1 MLHEIDHILPKAPA
15 FSYNTGVIYK
25 EEDHSFLADA
35 ITMCQENNI
44 FFKQLSLKVVKED
57 TVINELFDGSSVL
70 AIIRAIIDIFISN
83 IKELVERFC
92 HVVGTFVSNEH
103 HIEKY
108 AQQILK
114 FDGVLKIEDFRH
126 YKYTNLEEDIPPIC
140 INSEILDDYGE
151 VLDKLSKIGRET
163 DRKELM
169 KKLTS
174 FSIKS
179 KSEFRDKDIFL
190 FRGKVVGKK
199 EGISKE
205 LYSEELH
212 KVFRNGKTAPHLGDF
227 HQEDIHESYRRWK
240 NEKIFTKDIKR
251 QRTVLEANAN
261 EVKKKI
267 QNIDLSSITNGNFK
281 EDYELENILNG
292 ILRNECDKIQEIC
305 NITLLAFGAKLEA
318 LKEAIIQDKKVLYYT
333 ISQIIGS

>member
-1 MLHEIDHILPKAPA
+1 MLHEIDHFLPKIPA
-15 FSYNTGVIYK
+15 FSYSTGVIYK
-25 EEDHSFLADA
+25 EEDQSFLASA
-35 ITMCQENNI
+35 ITMCQESNI
-44 FFKQLSLKVVKED
+44 LFKQLSLKVVKED
-57 TVINELFDGSSVL
+57 TVVNEIFSGNSIL
-70 AIIRAIIDIFISN
+70 AIIRAIIDIFIDN
-83 IKELVERFC
+83 VKELVERFC
-92 HVVGTFVSNEH
+92 HVVGTFVSSEH

-108 AQQILK
+108 APQILK
-114 FDGVLKIEDFRH
+114 FDGVLKIDDFRH

-140 INSEILDDYGE
+140 INSEILGDYGE
-151 VLDKLSKIGRET
+151 IVDKLSKIGRET

-169 KKLTS
+169 KKLAD

-179 KSEFRDKDIFL
+179 KCEFRDKDVFL

-199 EGISKE
+199 QGISKE

-212 KVFRNGKTAPHLGDF
+212 KVFRDGKTTPHLGDL

-240 NEKIFTKDIKR
+240 NEKAFTKDIKR
-251 QRTVLEANAN
+251 QRATLEANAN

-267 QNIDLSSITNGNFK
+267 RNIDLSSITSGNFT

-305 NITLLAFGAKLEA
+305 NITILAFGAKLEA
-318 LKEAIIQDKKVLYYT
+318 LKEAIIQDKKILYYT